1 MKCKWCESD
10 KAIHSLESAY
20 WELPDGSRA
29 VEITQ
34 VPSIKCSD
42 CEMIYIEEEQ
52 IADIEDQFMLIDTK
66 KLDMTFSYKT
76 LMNQPKFLKK
86 NYFNF
91 DR

>member
-1 MKCKWCESD
+1 MICNWCKSD
-10 KAIHSLESAY
+10 AAVNSLESAY

-34 VPSIKCSD
+34 VPSIKCHD
-42 CEMIYIEEEQ
+42 CGMIYIEEEK
-52 IADIEDQFMLIDTK
+52 INDIEDQFMLIDTN
-66 KLDMTFSYKT
+66 KLGMVFSYKT
-76 LMNQPKFLKK
+76 LMDQPRFLKR

>member
-1 MKCKWCESD
+1 MKCKWCELD
-10 KAIHSLESAY
+10 HAIHSLESAY

-34 VPSIKCSD
+34 VPSVKCPD
-42 CEMIYIEEEQ
+42 CDMVYIEEEK
-52 IADIEDQFMLIDTK
+52 ISDIEDQFMLIDTK
-66 KLDMTFSYKT
+66 KLDMSFSYQT
-76 LMNQPKFLKK
+76 LMSQPKFLKK

>member
-1 MKCKWCESD
+1 MKCNWCETE
-10 KAIHSLESAY
+10 KALHSLESAY

-34 VPSIKCSD
+34 VPSIKCNN
-42 CEMIYIEEEQ
+42 CGMIYIEEKQ
-52 IADIEDQFMLIDTK
+52 IAEIEDQFMLINTNN
-66 KLDMTFSYKT
+66 LGMVFSYKT
-76 LMNQPKFLKK
+76 LMDQPRFLKR